1 MSDRIQ
7 PIFENLQLLYE
18 QLDAAEK
25 AAIREVNAISRKKY
39 EQEIR
44 DTLLPDVRKYEQ
56 QYAIALSQQVKKQ
69 DPILEPIA
77 ATIVGELV
85 DEIEMI
91 QPIAKTDEMRS
102 MLQEILVE
110 LRKSDV
116 PASAK
121 LKIAIPIIPN
131 VVTYELEGDTETVVR
146 RLFPTF
152 VKVYEALTPK
162 K

>member
-7 PIFENLQLLYE
+7 PILENLQLLYE

-56 QYAIALSQQVKKQ
+56 QYVIALSQQVKKQ
-69 DPILEPIA
+69 DPLLEPIA
-77 ATIVGELV
+77 ETIVGELV
-85 DEIEMI
+85 DELEMI
-91 QPIAKTDEMRS
+91 EPIAKTDEMRS
-102 MLQEILVE
+102 MLQEILLE
-110 LRKSDV
+110 LRKDV